1 MLRVKEAG
9 FDLTPIQLA
18 AMQALKVNPAIE
30 QAKIATLIAYD
41 RATIG
46 GVVERLEKKGYVTRA
61 VSKLDRRARKVSLSL
76 KGSEAV
82 ERLTLTV
89 RALQDEILAHLSVEE
104 RKLFI
109 SMAQKASGVD
119 TTD

>member
-1 MLRVKEAG
+1 MSRVKEAG

-18 AMQALKVNPAIE
+18 AMQALKVNPGIE

-61 VSKLDRRARKVSLSL
+61 VSKLDRRLARLASVLKV
-76 KGSEAV
+76 
-82 ERLTLTV
+82 V
-89 RALQDEILAHLSVEE
+89 RQLNVLH
-104 RKLFI
+104 
-109 SMAQKASGVD
+109 
-119 TTD
+119 

>member
-1 MLRVKEAG
+1 MSRVKEAG

-18 AMQALKVNPAIE
+18 AMQALKVNPGIE

-76 KGSEAV
+76 KGGQAV
-82 ERLTLTV
+82 DRLTLTV
-89 RALQDEILAHLSVEE
+89 RTLQDEILAHLSLEE

-109 SMAQKASGVD
+109 SMAQKASGVEA
-119 TTD
+119 TD

>member
-18 AMQALKVNPAIE
+18 AMQALKVNPGIE

-46 GVVERLEKKGYVTRA
+46 GVVERLEKKGYVTRT
-61 VSKLDRRARKVSLSL
+61 VSKLDRRAREVTLSS
-76 KGSEAV
+76 KGSQAV

-89 RALQDEILAHLSVEE
+89 RALQDEILERLSVEE
-104 RKLFI
+104 RTLFI

-119 TTD
+119 TKD